1 MNHKQR
7 GLSLIEVLV
16 SMTLISVTLLTLMK
30 AHLYLHQHSQYARQ
44 AIAAQALAEK
54 KLQQWRLWQLPEV
67 SEDVWLRWG
76 DGEEQVDGYVVSWQV
91 ESQLS
96 GLVKNVE
103 MSVSW
108 QERSGKEQSMTFF
121 SQFSRRG
128 HTSD

>member
-30 AHLYLHQHSQYARQ
+30 AHLYLQQHSQYARQ
-44 AIAAQALAEK
+44 AIAAQALAEN

-67 SEDVWLRWG
+67 NEDVWLRWG

>member
-30 AHLYLHQHSQYARQ
+30 AHLYLQQHSQYARQ
-44 AIAAQALAEK
+44 AIAAQALAEN

-67 SEDVWLRWG
+67 SEDVWLRWE

>member
-30 AHLYLHQHSQYARQ
+30 AHLYLQQHSQYARQ
-44 AIAAQALAEK
+44 AIAAQALAEN

-67 SEDVWLRWG
+67 SEDVWLRLG
-76 DGEEQVDGYVVSWQV
+76 EGEEQVDGYVVSWQV

-108 QERSGKEQSMTFF
+108 QERSGKVQSMTFF

>member
-30 AHLYLHQHSQYARQ
+30 AHLYLQQHSQYARQ
-44 AIAAQALAEK
+44 AIAAQALAEN

-67 SEDVWLRWG
+67 SEDVWLQWG
-76 DGEEQVDGYVVSWQV
+76 AGEEQVDGYVMSWQV
-91 ESQLS
+91 ESQLG
-96 GLVKNVE
+96 GLVKHVE

>member
-30 AHLYLHQHSQYARQ
+30 AHLYLQQHSQYARQ
-44 AIAAQALAEK
+44 AIEAQALAEK

-67 SEDVWLRWG
+67 SEDVWLRLG
-76 DGEEQVDGYVVSWQV
+76 EGEEQVDGYVVSWQV

>member
-30 AHLYLHQHSQYARQ
+30 AHLYLQQHSQYARQ

>member
-30 AHLYLHQHSQYARQ
+30 AHLYLQQHSQYARH
-44 AIAAQALAEK
+44 AIAAQALAEN

-67 SEDVWLRWG
+67 SEDVWLQWG
-76 DGEEQVDGYVVSWQV
+76 AGEEQVDGYVMSWQV
-91 ESQLS
+91 ESQLG
-96 GLVKNVE
+96 GLVKHVE

>member
-30 AHLYLHQHSQYARQ
+30 AHLYLQQHSQYARQ
-44 AIAAQALAEK
+44 AIAAQALAEN